1 MTKLGFK
8 CKKLDTSHQF
18 PFLPVQEKYSILWKL
33 NFFAYMP
40 KCDELRK
47 VGDHKS
53 QETLQTNSHLDQW
66 PNKGRKEYP
75 QGGGGL
81 PPAYIENRGCS
92 WSATKC

>member
-40 KCDELRK
+40 RSDELRK

-53 QETLQTNSHLDQW
+53 QETLQTNSHLDHG
-66 PNKGRKEYP
+66 PTKEGRNTP
-75 QGGGGL
+75 GRWG
-81 PPAYIENRGCS
+81 PAACLH
-92 WSATKC
+92 